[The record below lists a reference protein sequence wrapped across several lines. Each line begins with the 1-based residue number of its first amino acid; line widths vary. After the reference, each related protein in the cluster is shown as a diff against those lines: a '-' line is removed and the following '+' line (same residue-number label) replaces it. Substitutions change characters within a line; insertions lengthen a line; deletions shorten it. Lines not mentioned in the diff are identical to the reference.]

1 MRSVDPMSRAA
12 VPIVCLVLL
21 SLPAAAHPQE
31 VRGQT
36 PQIST
41 RELAMRFATG
51 RYVAPVRCTREDGSI
66 VELQEAVTVRRDPSS
81 MASSTGASRLRATF
95 FGIDVGGVKHCHN
108 LMQTRLLDRRGTLYL
123 SFRGQTR
130 EDLGLSYFRTE
141 LRDGE
146 IEYHVQEGRL
156 RIREIGGEA
165 GPVTVE
171 FDDDAQFVMRELRL
185 RSDAARMLERFA
197 AKLGLAGTIR
207 PLELEIVSE
216 GKGSF
221 KLWVIKDESADARGH
236 RSPRSRR

>member
-1 MRSVDPMSRAA
+1 MSRAA

-31 VRGQT
+31 ARSQT

-41 RELAMRFATG
+41 RELAMRFAAG
-51 RYVAPVRCTREDGSI
+51 RYVAPVHCTHEDGSI

-81 MASSTGASRLRATF
+81 MATTTGAWRLRATF
-95 FGIDVGGVKHCHN
+95 FGIDVGGVTHCYN
-108 LMQTRLLDRRGTLYL
+108 LMETQLLDRRGTLYL
-123 SFRGQTR
+123 SFRGQMR

-146 IEYHVQEGRL
+146 IEYHVEEGRL
-156 RIREIGGEA
+156 RTQEIGGGAE
-165 GPVTVE
+165 PVTVE
-171 FDDDAQFVMRELRL
+171 FDDDAQFVLRELKP

-197 AKLGLAGTIR
+197 AKKGLVGTIR

-216 GKGSF
+216 GAGSF
-221 KLWVIKDESADARGH
+221 KLWVIKDESADASGH